1 MPNFDLKVSVYVDT
15 KDVDLICN
23 LVFTYDLEAEFEA
36 DFSLEAVHSL
46 VSEDTAK
53 LGIKN
58 YTVKKVTVERVL

>member
-36 DFSLEAVHSL
+36 DFGLETIHSL

-53 LGIKN
+53 LGIRD
-58 YTVKKVTVERVL
+58 YSIVKTIVERVL